1 MPKPRSSGRS
11 TSIRRSSSQMLPP
24 ESGSSPATQLSAVDL
39 PQPEGPSRATNSPRR
54 IVSVS
59 SSSAVVS
66 WKRRVTRSSFSS
78 SKPPSRTAPA
88 SLTARPGAP
97 FTRSALLLDLGPADL
112 LVPFAE
118 GRDQV
123 LAEERRHDRVLRHQ
137 LVVFGPAELLE
148 QVLALLGGERD
159 RHVLHRRTRIEISRV
174 VGDSLLLGLQHEG
187 DQVQHDR

>member
-54 IVSVS
+54 IVSVRP
-59 SSSAVVS
+59 SSAVVS

-78 SKPPSRTAPA
+78 SKPSRTAPA
-88 SLTARPGAP
+88 SLTACLGASS
-97 FTRSALLLDLGPADL
+97 TRSALLLDLGAADL
-112 LVPFAE
+112 LVPFAK

-123 LAEERRHDRVLRHQ
+123 LAEERRYDRVLRHQ
-137 LVVFGPAELLE
+137 LVVLGPAELLE